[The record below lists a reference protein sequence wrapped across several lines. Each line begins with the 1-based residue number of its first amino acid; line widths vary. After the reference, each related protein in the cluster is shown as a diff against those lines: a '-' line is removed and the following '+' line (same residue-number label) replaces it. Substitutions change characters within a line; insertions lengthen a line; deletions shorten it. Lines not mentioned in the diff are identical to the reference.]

1 MLEVLEL
8 GGNMALRDVQPH
20 LVDRARQTVR

>member
-1 MLEVLEL
+1 MLEVLDL
-8 GGNMALRDVQPH
+8 GGNTAVRDVQPH